1 MAEKDQKFVE
11 MVVKEI
17 VDNPSDV
24 KVERTVDDRGVL
36 LTLAINPAD
45 MGKVIGK
52 EGKTAEAL
60 RTLLR
65 IIGAKNNA
73 RVNLKI
79 LEPEG
84 SEGKPARTPRKD
96 EPEAEEAPVE
106 ESSETETPVEEA
118 VEPETETQP
127 IEEENATEII

>member
-1 MAEKDQKFVE
+1 MEERDQEFVE
-11 MVVKEI
+11 MIVKEI
-17 VDNPSDV
+17 VDNPNDV
-24 KVERTVDDRGVL
+24 KVDRTVDDRGVL
-36 LTLAINPAD
+36 LTLSINPLD

-84 SEGKPARTPRKD
+84 SEERPRKPRED
-96 EPEAEEAPVE
+96 KSEPKEEVAQPETKTKEEESPVE
-106 ESSETETPVEEA
+106 ETQPVEEA
-118 VEPETETQP
+118 
-127 IEEENATEII
+127 EENATEIL

>member
-1 MAEKDQKFVE
+1 MAEQDQQFVE

-17 VDNPSDV
+17 VDNPDDV
-24 KVERTVDDRGVL
+24 KVDRTVDDRGVL
-36 LTLAINPAD
+36 LTLSINPAD

-84 SEGKPARTPRKD
+84 SQAPVKPAKEAKPA
-96 EPEAEEAPVE
+96 EAEKPVKE
-106 ESSETETPVEEA
+106 EIKEEA
-118 VEPETETQP
+118 IQP
-127 IEEENATEII
+127 SEEEAKPLEEENATEIL